1 MHKKYALVKKDKAD
15 LMNTTVE
22 EIHLL
27 KKPDDKDLLDILN
40 DYSINKNLP
49 VIKKIIAKQHK

>member
-1 MHKKYALVKKDKAD
+1 
-15 LMNTTVE
+15 MNTTVE